1 MDKLY
6 KRIAKIGRQY
16 GAAKVVLYGTE
27 DRAQQAL
34 AGKLE

>member
-6 KRIAKIGRQY
+6 KQIAKIGRQN

-34 AGKLE
+34 PGS